1 MELQKD
7 FTNMGVYFTP
17 KDVNK
22 ILLEIQKQFS
32 QIILLRNKVISL
44 QEDLQ
49 KIANEG
55 SKFSNFIAKKQ
66 ELNSAV
72 SRLYKEIEGLEKR
85 GIMIKSVD
93 DGLLDFPSLRFDE
106 EVWLCWKYGESEI
119 KFWHGRDE
127 GFMGRKPLASAS
139 IIEP

>member
-1 MELQKD
+1 MESQKD
-7 FTNMGVYFTP
+7 FTSMGVYFTP
-17 KDVNK
+17 QDVNK
-22 ILLEIQKQFS
+22 ILPEIQKQFS

-49 KIANEG
+49 KKANEG
-55 SKFSNFIAKKQ
+55 SKFSIFIAKKQ
-66 ELNSAV
+66 QLNKAV
-72 SRLYKEIEGLEKR
+72 YRLYKDIEGLEKR

>member
-7 FTNMGVYFTP
+7 FNNMGVYFTP

-49 KIANEG
+49 KITNEG
-55 SKFSNFIAKKQ
+55 SKLGTFIAKKQ
-66 ELNSAV
+66 ELNRAV
-72 SRLYKEIEGLEKR
+72 SRLYKEIEGLEKQ

>member
-49 KIANEG
+49 KITNEG
-55 SKFSNFIAKKQ
+55 SKLGTFIAKKQ
-66 ELNSAV
+66 ELNREV
-72 SRLYKEIEGLEKR
+72 SRLYKEIEGLEKQ

-127 GFMGRKPLASAS
+127 GFMGRKLLASAS

>member
-17 KDVNK
+17 QDVNK
-22 ILLEIQKQFS
+22 ILPEIQKQFS

-49 KIANEG
+49 KITNEG
-55 SKFSNFIAKKQ
+55 SKFSNFIVKKQ

>member
-7 FTNMGVYFTP
+7 LTNMGVYFTP
-17 KDVNK
+17 QDVNR
-22 ILLEIQKQFS
+22 ILPEIQKQFS

-49 KIANEG
+49 KMANEG
-55 SKFSNFIAKKQ
+55 SRFSNFIAKKQ
-66 ELNSAV
+66 ELNRAV
-72 SRLYKEIEGLEKR
+72 SRLYKEIEELEKR

-139 IIEP
+139 VIEP

>member
-17 KDVNK
+17 QDVNK
-22 ILLEIQKQFS
+22 ILPEIQKQFS

-49 KIANEG
+49 KMANEE

-66 ELNSAV
+66 ELNEAV

>member
-7 FTNMGVYFTP
+7 FNNMGVYFTP

-49 KIANEG
+49 KITNEG
-55 SKFSNFIAKKQ
+55 SKLGTFIAKKQ
-66 ELNSAV
+66 ELNREV
-72 SRLYKEIEGLEKR
+72 SRLYKEIEGLEKQ

-127 GFMGRKPLASAS
+127 GFMGRKPLSSAS

>member
-17 KDVNK
+17 QDVNK
-22 ILLEIQKQFS
+22 ILPEIQKQFS
-32 QIILLRNKVISL
+32 QMILLRNKVISL

-49 KIANEG
+49 KMANEE

>member
-17 KDVNK
+17 QDVNK
-22 ILLEIQKQFS
+22 ILPEIQKQFS

-49 KIANEG
+49 RITNEG

-127 GFMGRKPLASAS
+127 GFMGRKPLSSAS

>member
-1 MELQKD
+1 MESQKD
-7 FTNMGVYFTP
+7 FTSMGVYFTP
-17 KDVNK
+17 QDVNK
-22 ILLEIQKQFS
+22 ILPEIQKQFS

-49 KIANEG
+49 KITNEG
-55 SKFSNFIAKKQ
+55 SKLGTFIAKKQ
-66 ELNSAV
+66 ELNREV
-72 SRLYKEIEGLEKR
+72 SRLYKEIEGLEKQ

-127 GFMGRKPLASAS
+127 GFMGRKPLASTS

>member
-17 KDVNK
+17 QDVNK
-22 ILLEIQKQFS
+22 ILPEIQKQFS

-49 KIANEG
+49 KITNEG

-127 GFMGRKPLASAS
+127 GFMGRKPLSSAS

>member
-17 KDVNK
+17 QDVNK
-22 ILLEIQKQFS
+22 ILPEIQKQFS

-49 KIANEG
+49 KMANEG

-66 ELNSAV
+66 ELNRDV
-72 SRLYKEIEGLEKR
+72 SKLYKEIEGLEKR
-85 GIMIKSVD
+85 SIMIKSVD

>member
-49 KIANEG
+49 KITNEG
-55 SKFSNFIAKKQ
+55 SKLGTFIAKKQ
-66 ELNSAV
+66 ELNREV

>member
-1 MELQKD
+1 
-7 FTNMGVYFTP
+7 MGVYFTP
-17 KDVNK
+17 QDVNR
-22 ILLEIQKQFS
+22 ILPEIQRQFS
-32 QIILLRNKVISL
+32 HIIARRNKVISL

-49 KIANEG
+49 ELMSQG
-55 SKFSNFIAKKQ
+55 LGFETFVSKKQ
-66 ELNSAV
+66 ELNKAV
-72 SRLYKEIEGLEKR
+72 SQLYKRIEDFENQGV
-85 GIMIKSVD
+85 MIKSVD
-93 DGLLDFPSLRFDE
+93 DGLVDFPSLRFEE

>member
-7 FTNMGVYFTP
+7 FTTMGVYFTP
-17 KDVNK
+17 LDANK
-22 ILLEIQKQFS
+22 ILPEIQKQFS
-32 QIILLRNKVISL
+32 QMILLRNKVISL

-49 KIANEG
+49 KMANEE

-66 ELNSAV
+66 ELNRAV
-72 SRLYKEIEGLEKR
+72 SRLYKEIEGLENR

-106 EVWLCWKYGESEI
+106 EVWLCWKYGESEL

>member
-17 KDVNK
+17 QDVNK
-22 ILLEIQKQFS
+22 ILPEIQKHFS

-49 KIANEG
+49 KMANEG

-66 ELNSAV
+66 ELNRDV
-72 SRLYKEIEGLEKR
+72 SKLYKEIEGLEKR

>member
-7 FTNMGVYFTP
+7 LTNMGVYFTP
-17 KDVNK
+17 QDVNK
-22 ILLEIQKQFS
+22 ILPEIQKQFS

-49 KIANEG
+49 KMANEG
-55 SKFSNFIAKKQ
+55 SRFSNFIAKKQ
-66 ELNSAV
+66 ELNRAV
-72 SRLYKEIEGLEKR
+72 SRLYKEIEELEKR

>member
-1 MELQKD
+1 
-7 FTNMGVYFTP
+7 MGVYFTP
-17 KDVNK
+17 QDVNK
-22 ILLEIQKQFS
+22 ILPEIQKQFS
-32 QIILLRNKVISL
+32 EIILLRNKVISL

-49 KIANEG
+49 KITNEG
-55 SKFSNFIAKKQ
+55 SKLGTFIAKKQ
-66 ELNSAV
+66 ELNREV
-72 SRLYKEIEGLEKR
+72 SRLYKEIEGLEKQ

-127 GFMGRKPLASAS
+127 GFMGRKPLASTS

>member
-7 FTNMGVYFTP
+7 FTTMGVYFTP
-17 KDVNK
+17 LDANK
-22 ILLEIQKQFS
+22 ILPEIQKQFS
-32 QIILLRNKVISL
+32 QMILLRNKVISL

-49 KIANEG
+49 KMANEE

-66 ELNSAV
+66 ELNRAV
-72 SRLYKEIEGLEKR
+72 SRLYKEIEGLENR

>member
-17 KDVNK
+17 QDVNK
-22 ILLEIQKQFS
+22 ILPEIQKQFS

-49 KIANEG
+49 KITNEG

-66 ELNSAV
+66 ELNSVV

>member
-49 KIANEG
+49 KITNEG

>member
-1 MELQKD
+1 
-7 FTNMGVYFTP
+7 MGVYFTP

-49 KIANEG
+49 KITNEG
-55 SKFSNFIAKKQ
+55 SKLGTFIAKKQ
-66 ELNSAV
+66 ELNREV
-72 SRLYKEIEGLEKR
+72 SRLYKEIEGLEKQ
-85 GIMIKSVD
+85 GIMINSVD